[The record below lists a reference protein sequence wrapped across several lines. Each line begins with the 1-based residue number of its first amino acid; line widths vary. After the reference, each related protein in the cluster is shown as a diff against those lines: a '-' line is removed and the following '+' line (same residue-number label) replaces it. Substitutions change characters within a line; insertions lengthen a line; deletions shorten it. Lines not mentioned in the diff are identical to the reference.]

1 MAAILIYSEKD
12 IVAFCEY
19 KYSLCKTYRAQ
30 KAPVKQR
37 QLQISAIENLCLIQ
51 VRMTAEK
58 IRANNICHRSRR
70 VQSRVKYHLHGI
82 LCPLIIL
89 INYG

>member
-12 IVAFCEY
+12 IVAFCKY

-30 KAPVKQR
+30 KASVKQR
-37 QLQISAIENLCLIQ
+37 QLQVSATQNLCTIR
-51 VRMTAEK
+51 VRMATEK